1 MPNHKFSLL
10 LIISNIISL
19 ILLIA
24 SLVVE
29 NILAKKILVLV
40 ALVIMII
47 QKVFDLKTQ
56 TDKTKR
62 IFSAIVLAFLVGAF
76 GFFLTV

>member
-62 IFSAIVLAFLVGAF
+62 IFSAIVLTFLVGAF